1 MSIDALFREAV
12 TAIEAGDVPE
22 LERILSA
29 HPELVRERLE
39 SPGTWLRESV
49 GDALEGYFRHP
60 YLLWFIAENPIRT
73 GRVPANIADVTR
85 ALVAAANRER
95 VDTLQEQLDYALELV
110 CTGRIVREL
119 GFQIQL
125 IDLLVDAGA
134 NPGSG
139 YGALANQ
146 NLAAA
151 QRLIE
156 LGAEPTLASAI
167 CLGRTGDVARLAPA
181 ASAASAE
188 DRQIALTAAALNG
201 NAEALRT
208 LVGLGVDV
216 RAYSLV
222 IHSHA
227 TPLHHAVWSGSLDA
241 VKVLVEAG
249 ADLTLRDK
257 VYHSTPLGW
266 AEYAGRDE
274 IAAYLMKEGSPT

>member
-1 MSIDALFREAV
+1 MSIDALFPRAV

-22 LERILSA
+22 LERLLSA

-139 YGALANQ
+139 YGALANR

-156 LGAEPTLASAI
+156 RGGEPTLAAAL
-167 CLGRTGDVARLAPA
+167 CLGRTDDVTRLARV
-181 ASAASAE
+181 ASAE

-208 LVGLGVDV
+208 LVGLEVDV
-216 RAYSLV
+216 KAYSLV
-222 IHSHA
+222 IHPHA

>member
-12 TAIEAGDVPE
+12 AAIEAGDVPE
-22 LERILSA
+22 LERLMAA

-39 SPGTWLRESV
+39 SPGTWLRENV
-49 GDALEGYFRHP
+49 GDALEGYFRRP
-60 YLLWFIAENPIRT
+60 YLLWFVAENPIRT

-85 ALVAAANRER
+85 ALVAAAARER

-110 CTGRIVREL
+110 CTGRIVRES
-119 GFQIQL
+119 GVQIEL

-139 YGALANQ
+139 YGALANR

-156 LGAEPTLASAI
+156 RGAEPTLAAAL
-167 CLGRTGDVARLAPA
+167 CLGRTDDVARLAPV
-181 ASAASAE
+181 ASAE

-201 NAEALRT
+201 NAEALTT

-216 RAYSLV
+216 KAYSLV
-222 IHSHA
+222 IHPHA

-241 VKVLVEAG
+241 VKVLVEGG
-249 ADLTLRDK
+249 ADLTLGDK
-257 VYHSTPLGW
+257 VHHSTPLGW

-274 IAAYLMKEGSPT
+274 IAAYLRKEGSPT

>member
-1 MSIDALFREAV
+1 MSIDALFRKAV

-22 LERILSA
+22 LERLLSA

-139 YGALANQ
+139 YGALANR

-156 LGAEPTLASAI
+156 RGGEPTLAAAL
-167 CLGRTGDVARLAPA
+167 CLGRTDDVTRLARV
-181 ASAASAE
+181 ASAE

-208 LVGLGVDV
+208 LVGLEVDV
-216 RAYSLV
+216 KAYSLV
-222 IHSHA
+222 IHPHA